1 MVVVGSDLR
10 YWRHGDE
17 GPYNLDQKFV
27 MEMLAMLASCLVCFI
42 TRMDIFPPYQ
52 LPRLY
57 VCIILYRGQFR

>member
-42 TRMDIFPPYQ
+42 TRMDIYISPLSTSQ
-52 LPRLY
+52 VICLY
-57 VCIILYRGQFR
+57 NFI

>member
-42 TRMDIFPPYQ
+42 TRMDIFP
-52 LPRLY
+52 LSTSKLF
-57 VCIILYRGQFR
+57 VCIILYRGQFG

>member
-27 MEMLAMLASCLVCFI
+27 MEMLAMLASCLVQ
-42 TRMDIFPPYQ
+42 TV
-52 LPRLY
+52 LK
-57 VCIILYRGQFR
+57 VNNFRFAHIGEGGKIEGSMVLD